1 MPPGQSSDPVDRSRL
16 RVPAHLTSINPKSQE
31 ISSRATLEHRSRSTC
46 RKATFDGHLGPPDCA
61 SSGRHARGRDI
72 GHHRSMAAER
82 NKARVLELID
92 RVTNGHDL
100 TALEEF
106 TSNPAVVGSARGL
119 LQAFPD
125 LRADVRWI
133 VAEDD
138 MVVVFH
144 DVRGTQAGPWL
155 FVREPR
161 TASADV
167 VHARIQVR

>member
-1 MPPGQSSDPVDRSRL
+1 
-16 RVPAHLTSINPKSQE
+16 
-31 ISSRATLEHRSRSTC
+31 
-46 RKATFDGHLGPPDCA
+46 
-61 SSGRHARGRDI
+61 
-72 GHHRSMAAER
+72 MAAER

-133 VAEDD
+133 VAADD
-138 MVVVFH
+138 MVVCSFMTSEE
-144 DVRGTQAGPWL
+144 RRQAPGCL
-155 FVREPR
+155 FVNPGRPVQ
-161 TASADV
+161 TSFMLAFKFDDAG
-167 VHARIQVR
+167 QVIDQWLGSNLVEMLAQLGWGFAPLGAPAAPSG

>member
-1 MPPGQSSDPVDRSRL
+1 
-16 RVPAHLTSINPKSQE
+16 
-31 ISSRATLEHRSRSTC
+31 
-46 RKATFDGHLGPPDCA
+46 
-61 SSGRHARGRDI
+61 
-72 GHHRSMAAER
+72 MAAER

-106 TSNPAVVGSARGL
+106 TSNPAVVGFARGL

-155 FVREPR
+155 FVREQSGRPVQ
-161 TASADV
+161 TSFMLAFKFDDAG
-167 VHARIQVR
+167 QVIDQWLGSTFVEMLAQLGWGFAPLGAPAAPPG

>member
-1 MPPGQSSDPVDRSRL
+1 
-16 RVPAHLTSINPKSQE
+16 
-31 ISSRATLEHRSRSTC
+31 
-46 RKATFDGHLGPPDCA
+46 
-61 SSGRHARGRDI
+61 
-72 GHHRSMAAER
+72 
-82 NKARVLELID
+82 
-92 RVTNGHDL
+92 
-100 TALEEF
+100 EF

-167 VHARIQVR
+167 VHARIKFDDAGQVIDQWLGSNFVEMLAQLGWGFAPLGAPPPPP